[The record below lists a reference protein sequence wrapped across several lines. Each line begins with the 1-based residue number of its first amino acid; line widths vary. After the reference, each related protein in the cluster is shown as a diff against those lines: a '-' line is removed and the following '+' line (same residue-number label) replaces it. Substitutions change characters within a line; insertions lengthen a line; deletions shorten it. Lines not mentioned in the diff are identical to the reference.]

1 MFVVKRLCAHRN
13 QHVITPACPTGRS
26 SYDQTDKTQYH
37 FCEETSA
44 QRDARVKAKL
54 PGYDISFQSGTRDE
68 SKFIIA
74 AHNDRT
80 PGSRYIYDDASD
92 TLDKLADINPLLA
105 EGDMAPVQPIQ
116 YVSRDGLTIHGY
128 LTLPLGRPAQGLP
141 CIEIGRAHV

>member
-1 MFVVKRLCAHRN
+1 M
-13 QHVITPACPTGRS
+13 
-26 SYDQTDKTQYH
+26 
-37 FCEETSA
+37 
-44 QRDARVKAKL
+44 
-54 PGYDISFQSGTRDE
+54 
-68 SKFIIA
+68 A

-141 CIEIGRAHV
+141 CIVNPHGGPWTRDEIGRASCRERVCQHV

>member
-1 MFVVKRLCAHRN
+1 MKRR
-13 QHVITPACPTGRS
+13 PPRS
-26 SYDQTDKTQYH
+26 TRTDTL
-37 FCEETSA
+37 
-44 QRDARVKAKL
+44 L
-54 PGYDISFQSGTRDE
+54 PYTTLFRSFQSGTRDE

-116 YVSRDGLTIHGY
+116 YVSRDGLTIPGY

-141 CIEIGRAHV
+141 CIVNPHGGPWTRRQGDREGKRVSV

>member
-1 MFVVKRLCAHRN
+1 MIRLPPRS
-13 QHVITPACPTGRS
+13 TPTDTLLPYAPLFRS
-26 SYDQTDKTQYH
+26 
-37 FCEETSA
+37 
-44 QRDARVKAKL
+44 

-92 TLDKLADINPLLA
+92 TLDTLADINPLLA
-105 EGDMAPVQPIQ
+105 DGDMAPVQPIQ
-116 YVSRDGLTIHGY
+116 YVPPDAMTIHGY

-141 CIEIGRAHV
+141 CSVHPHGRPSPRDGWGVPPQSQLFVNRGVWVQ